1 MDFDDHNI
9 IEGQCCKEKNWTGW
23 LPHDNLTNRN
33 WGICNQKAFQFEKTF
48 QGTYSVRFLS
58 FHCNQFAKIGRYI
71 KRDIYWI
78 TSRININIKETVF
91 RQIQFKAFS
100 FSSNSVKRISFRL
113 LVTFSSLQ
121 TFAADIFSDALLLYL
136 QGPKE

>member
-1 MDFDDHNI
+1 MITILLKVNVVKKK
-9 IEGQCCKEKNWTGW
+9 IELVGSPMTIWQIGIGEFVIRR
-23 LPHDNLTNRN
+23 HSNL
-33 WGICNQKAFQFEKTF
+33 KKTF

-58 FHCNQFAKIGRYI
+58 FNCNQFAKIGRYI

-100 FSSNSVKRISFRL
+100 FSSNSVKRILFRL